1 MKLGTLQAG
10 RGVASVGVVLLHT
23 ADYFSQDPR
32 FWMRPVFLNI
42 FYFGRYGVSFFF
54 ILSGIVILLAHWK
67 DQGRPSA
74 WPSYAWKR
82 IRRVYPIYW
91 IVLIPVLLFHSQR
104 FSWAVTPWSILSS
117 LLLIHIG
124 SPVSILLV
132 GWSLFCEIL
141 FYILFSL
148 VILNRTTGYLGLT
161 AWFSGCLWFA
171 FHPRPGLLFVYF
183 LPVHLLFVFGMI
195 ITVIYKKRWISHE
208 PILLSIGAGIV
219 AFALYRASANRH
231 SFEDVLAGLGFA
243 LFMTGLIGL
252 EVKGRIRVSRAWLLL
267 GDASYSIYLI
277 HMPVLAIMT
286 PKAHQSHLPVVVLF
300 CLEASIAVM
309 VGIALHLTVER
320 KLLRTL

>member
-42 FYFGRYGVSFFF
+42 FYFGKYGVSFFF

-67 DQGRPSA
+67 DQGVPSA

-82 IRRVYPIYW
+82 VRRVYPIYW
-91 IVLIPVLLFHSQR
+91 VVLIPVLLFHSQG

-148 VILNRTTGYLGLT
+148 VILNRTAGYLGLT
-161 AWFSGCLWFA
+161 AWFSGCVWFA
-171 FHPRPGLLFVYF
+171 FHPRPSLLFVYF
-183 LPVHLLFVFGMI
+183 LPVQLLFVFGMI
-195 ITVIYKKRWISHE
+195 ITVIYKKGWISHE
-208 PILLSIGAGIV
+208 QILLSIGAGIV
-219 AFALYRASANRH
+219 AFVIYRASANQR
-231 SFEDVLAGLGFA
+231 SFEDIIAGLGFG
-243 LFMTGLIGL
+243 LIMTGLIGL
-252 EVKGRIRVSRAWLLL
+252 EAKGRIRVSRAWLLL

-277 HMPVLAIMT
+277 HMPLLAMMT
-286 PKAHQSHLPVVVLF
+286 PKAHQSHLPIVVLF
-300 CLEASIAVM
+300 CLEAGIAVM
-309 VGIALHLTVER
+309 VGIALHLTIER
-320 KLLRTL
+320 RLLHSL